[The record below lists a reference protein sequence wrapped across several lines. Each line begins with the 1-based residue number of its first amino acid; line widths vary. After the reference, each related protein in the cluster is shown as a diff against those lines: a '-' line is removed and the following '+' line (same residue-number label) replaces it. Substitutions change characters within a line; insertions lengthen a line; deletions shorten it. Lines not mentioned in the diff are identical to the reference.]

1 AGKYL
6 TFQLG
11 EEFFGIEILEVHEII
26 GLMPVT
32 KVPRTPEC
40 VRGVLNLR
48 GRIIPIVDLR
58 LKFGMDSVADT
69 ERTCIIVVQVLQE
82 GHSITM
88 GILVDAVSEVVNV
101 LESQIEPPPAF
112 GTSVDTAFILG
123 MGKIGQKVV
132 LLLDVSAVLTGGET
146 DAIARMSNQTE
157 EQTVS

>member
-1 AGKYL
+1 L